1 MLRAKLGV
9 PETAPDPSTI
19 SEDLKN
25 LHYTIGARYL
35 GMASLIQLKT
45 PTEGFTHQDKLLG
58 SVRTGFQRNFEK
70 VYMMGEEQQ
79 AVFQAELSN
88 YCVFGGHG
96 SGTHKL

>member
-1 MLRAKLGV
+1 MLCAKLGV

-19 SEDLKN
+19 PEDLKK

-45 PTEGFTHQDKLLG
+45 PNEGFTHQDNILK
-58 SVRTGFQRNFEK
+58 SVRTGYQKNFEK
-70 VYMMGEEQQ
+70 VLMLGNEQQ

-96 SGTHKL
+96 SGTDNV